1 MNVSI
6 MPSAI
11 NDLNKGYLFYEMQ
24 QAGLGNY
31 FQNTLFLE
39 IDSLAYFGGIHRKSF
54 SYYIML
60 SKRFPFGIYYSRE
73 KNVINVHAVLDC
85 RRDPRWIKKKLQN

>member
-1 MNVSI
+1 MNVFI

-54 SYYIML
+54 GYHIML